1 MTSIIYALL
10 ATTSYYFLLSSPS
23 WVTSHAPITTI
34 MSRRTLGGGRVLGS
48 AKSLPPA
55 PSPHS
60 NVLSPSTSSLS
71 LSSQASA
78 SQFSSETHD
87 FTSRISLE
95 NGDTSISAAPAAT
108 GAQLSC
114 PICNEEMVCM
124 IPVAPSML
132 TGLDDITA
140 TKQVL
145 WPLSFRRCINNA
157 DTSMTYIRTWRT
169 IDRTK

>member
-1 MTSIIYALL
+1 
-10 ATTSYYFLLSSPS
+10 
-23 WVTSHAPITTI
+23 

-48 AKSLPPA
+48 SKTLPPA
-55 PSPHS
+55 APSPQS

-87 FTSRISLE
+87 LTSRISLE

-124 IPVAPSML
+124 IPAAPSML
-132 TGLDDITA
+132 TGLDDIA
-140 TKQVL
+140 T
-145 WPLSFRRCINNA
+145 
-157 DTSMTYIRTWRT
+157 TE
-169 IDRTK
+169 